1 MKTILKYKNH
11 VMLHAVILIWG
22 FTGILGKLIQIPS
35 VNIVW
40 YRMLIACVA
49 LFVYL
54 KLSKFSL
61 KVSVNSL
68 LKLFGVGI
76 IVALHWIFFFEA
88 LKVSTVSVTLTTL
101 ASATLFTGVLEPF
114 FFKRKLVLY
123 ELVFGILVI
132 VGLALIFSFESKYTL
147 GIIYALLSA
156 FFASLFT
163 TLNGKLVLSGLK
175 ARAITFYEMLGG
187 TLAISLY
194 LMFSGVTLDTSFLPG
209 FGRLPE
215 LYSDLF
221 YLILLGVLCTAVAF
235 VVSVEVMR
243 ELTPFT
249 VSVSINLEP
258 IYSIILAL
266 VFFGDAEKMTPGF
279 YVGALL
285 ILFTIFGNG
294 WMKKR
299 AKVKA

>member
-1 MKTILKYKNH
+1 
-11 VMLHAVILIWG
+11 MLHAVILIWG

-101 ASATLFTGVLEPF
+101 ASATLFTGVFEPF

>member
-1 MKTILKYKNH
+1 
-11 VMLHAVILIWG
+11 MLHAVILIWG